1 MKQGEID
8 AASGA
13 GRPDPSRGMEIR
25 ISIQTTQPLTG
36 VAMTESEGPLPF
48 AGWLELLQAVSRLV
62 GADVDA
68 AGGTL
73 AALQDLR
80 ASELSHD
87 HGAAGGIDASAVA
100 PEDTST
106 GEGCHES

>member
-1 MKQGEID
+1 
-8 AASGA
+8 
-13 GRPDPSRGMEIR
+13 MEIR

-36 VAMTESEGPLPF
+36 VATTESAGPLPF
-48 AGWLELLQAVSRLV
+48 TGWLELLQAVSRLV

-73 AALQDLR
+73 AASQDPR
-80 ASELSHD
+80 AGELSHD
-87 HGAAGGIDASAVA
+87 RDAAGGMGASAVA

-106 GEGCHES
+106 GEVGRES

>member
-1 MKQGEID
+1 
-8 AASGA
+8 
-13 GRPDPSRGMEIR
+13 MEIR

-36 VAMTESEGPLPF
+36 VAMTESEGPLQF
-48 AGWLELLQAVSRLV
+48 AGWLELLQAVSTLV

-73 AALQDLR
+73 AASQGPR
-80 ASELSHD
+80 AGERSHD
-87 HGAAGGIDASAVA
+87 HDAPGGMGASAVA
-100 PEDTST
+100 SEDTST

>member
-1 MKQGEID
+1 MD

-13 GRPDPSRGMEIR
+13 GCPDPSRGMEIR
-25 ISIQTTQPLTG
+25 LSIQTTQPLTG
-36 VAMTESEGPLPF
+36 SAMTESEGPLPF

-68 AGGTL
+68 AGGAP
-73 AALQDLR
+73 AASQHPR

-87 HGAAGGIDASAVA
+87 RDVAGGMNVSAVA
-100 PEDTST
+100 PEEPPL

>member
-1 MKQGEID
+1 
-8 AASGA
+8 
-13 GRPDPSRGMEIR
+13 MEIR

-36 VAMTESEGPLPF
+36 AAMTESQGPLPF
-48 AGWLELLQAVSRLV
+48 AGWLELLQAVSTLV
-62 GADVDA
+62 GADVGA

-73 AALQDLR
+73 AASQGPR

-87 HGAAGGIDASAVA
+87 HDTVGGMDASAVA
-100 PEDTST
+100 PDEPPL